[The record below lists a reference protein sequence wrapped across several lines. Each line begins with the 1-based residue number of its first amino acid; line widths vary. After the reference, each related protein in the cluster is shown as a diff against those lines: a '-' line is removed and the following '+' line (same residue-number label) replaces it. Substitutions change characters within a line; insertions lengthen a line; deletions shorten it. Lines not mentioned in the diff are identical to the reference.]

1 MITGLVR
8 DVNLMCLPVT
18 VMLRQDII
26 KKSKADRKAY
36 ELFVLLGGM
45 YDAVIKEEADLDEMT
60 SADKG
65 EDIIMRVIRGSL
77 ITLNDVKF
85 DFFHEIMTMIDF
97 IDETSVFGNRNYRPR
112 EFVNLIEDILVKMD
126 KQFSWFGEVKGVEM
140 TNEEILE
147 LLGYDL
153 ELSDF
158 VEALE
163 KIDG

>member
-1 MITGLVR
+1 
-8 DVNLMCLPVT
+8 MCLPVT

-45 YDAVIKEEADLDEMT
+45 YDAVIKEETDLDEMT
-60 SADKG
+60 SADRG
-65 EDIIMRVIRGSL
+65 EDILMRVIRGSL

-126 KQFSWFGEVKGVEM
+126 KQFSWFKDVKGVEM

-147 LLGYDL
+147 LLDYDL

>member
-1 MITGLVR
+1 
-8 DVNLMCLPVT
+8 MCLPVT

-26 KKSKADRKAY
+26 KSKADRKAY

-45 YDAVIKEEADLDEMT
+45 YDAVIKEETDLDEMT

-65 EDIIMRVIRGSL
+65 EDILMRVIRGSL

-85 DFFHEIMTMIDF
+85 DFFHEIMMMIDF

-147 LLGYDL
+147 LLNYDL
-153 ELSDF
+153 ELTDF

>member
-1 MITGLVR
+1 
-8 DVNLMCLPVT
+8 MCLPVT

-26 KKSKADRKAY
+26 KRSKADRKAY
-36 ELFVLLGGM
+36 ELFALIGGM
-45 YDAVIKEEADLDEMT
+45 YDAIVKEEVDLDET
-60 SADKG
+60 TTADEN
-65 EDIIMRVIRGSL
+65 EDVIMRVIRGSL

-85 DFFHEIMTMIDF
+85 TFFHEIMMMIDF
-97 IDETSVFGNRNYRPR
+97 IDETSVFGNRSYRPR

-126 KQFSWFGEVKGVEM
+126 KQFDWFGQVKGVEM
-140 TNEEILE
+140 TAEEILE
-147 LLGYDL
+147 LLDYDL

>member
-1 MITGLVR
+1 
-8 DVNLMCLPVT
+8 MCLPVT

-45 YDAVIKEEADLDEMT
+45 YDAVIKEETDLDEMT

-65 EDIIMRVIRGSL
+65 EDILMRVIRGSL

-85 DFFHEIMTMIDF
+85 DFFHEIMMMIDF

-147 LLGYDL
+147 LLDYDL

>member
-1 MITGLVR
+1 
-8 DVNLMCLPVT
+8 MCLPVT

-45 YDAVIKEEADLDEMT
+45 YDAVIKEETDLDEMT

-65 EDIIMRVIRGSL
+65 EDILMRVIRGSL

-85 DFFHEIMTMIDF
+85 DFFHEIMMMIDF

-147 LLGYDL
+147 LLDYDL

-158 VEALE
+158 V
-163 KIDG
+163 

>member
-1 MITGLVR
+1 
-8 DVNLMCLPVT
+8 MCLPVT

-60 SADKG
+60 SADRG
-65 EDIIMRVIRGSL
+65 EDILMRVIRGSL

-97 IDETSVFGNRNYRPR
+97 IDETSVFGNRNYKPR

-126 KQFSWFGEVKGVEM
+126 KQFNWFREVKGVEM

-147 LLGYDL
+147 LLDYDL